1 MFLLADNLIQL
12 KEQSNEGPQKSSLLI
27 YLIQITKLNLYIT
40 LKEYVTI
47 WKFDRIGML
56 SNV

>member
-27 YLIQITKLNLYIT
+27 YLIQITNLNLYIT